1 MAKYPYEYL
10 FVGYRII
17 HLKHIESILL
27 TRTADDVIVEKL
39 QGDLVMQ
46 IHTISGVDYD
56 VSMIHQQQMFRDGYG
71 DPTALDVPLAKL
83 KLSIISAWLLS
94 LKDSNGKAS

>member
-27 TRTADDVIVEKL
+27 TRTADDLIVEKL

-46 IHTISGVDYD
+46 IHTISGADYD
-56 VSMIHQQQMFRDGYG
+56 VSMLHQQHMFRDGFG
-71 DPTALDVPLAKL
+71 DPATLDLPLAKL
-83 KLSIISAWLLS
+83 KLSIIGAWLLA
-94 LKDSNGKAS
+94 LKDSNGKAT